1 MINSVSF
8 RTLKYIQMS
17 LFSKKT
23 IEEKQEEADRS
34 TTHNH
39 IGKGTEI
46 TGDIAAYGI
55 IRIDGKVTGNVKSKS
70 KVMFG
75 KGSSCEGNIEAQN
88 AEIEGE
94 IRGNLDI
101 EDTIVLKP
109 TAIVYG
115 AINAKHMVMEKGA
128 QFHGPCHAGE
138 QTEAQR
144 EGQIG
149 RAQSEN
155 RQKAKATA

>member
-1 MINSVSF
+1 
-8 RTLKYIQMS
+8 MS
-17 LFSKKT
+17 LFNKKSFD
-23 IEEKQEEADRS
+23 EKRDEMQMS

-46 TGDIAAYGI
+46 TGDIVAYGI

-75 KGSSCEGNIEAQN
+75 KGSSCDGNIEAQN

-94 IRGNLDI
+94 IKGNLDV
-101 EDTIVLKP
+101 EDTLVLKP
-109 TAIVYG
+109 TAIVIG
-115 AINAKHMVMEKGA
+115 AINAKHLVMEKGA

-138 QTEAQR
+138 NTSKEIQLGRQQT
-144 EGQIG
+144 
-149 RAQSEN
+149 EN